1 MFAVKILLVHRNGF
15 TGLLFEKIASER
27 INSPSIEWLS
37 DLKRVMYYFER
48 GFREYLWRGK
58 ERTIVGQCDNILYRS
73 NVTSLILRKFNPK
86 FLWIK
91 SENVVSFRKWN
102 DIIPFFFI
110 LSKKLM

>member
-58 ERTIVGQCDNILYRS
+58 ERTIVGQCDNILYRIG
-73 NVTSLILRKFNPK
+73 NVTSLILRKFNAK

-102 DIIPFFFI
+102 NIIPFF
-110 LSKKLM
+110 SSYRKN